1 MIVLYDGYV
10 LSNDSI
16 QWILQKENG
25 INKKTGKTRYKP
37 IGYFTRLENAL
48 SEFGRRN
55 TRDALENGAV
65 TLKQAIN
72 TIKNENER
80 LEKFIRD
87 NIPDI

>member
-1 MIVLYDGYV
+1 MIQLYNGY
-10 LSNDSI
+10 SIANDSI

-25 INKKTGKTRYKP
+25 IDKKTGETRYNP

-55 TRDALENGAV
+55 TRDALENGAI
-65 TLKQAIN
+65 TLRQALN

-87 NIPDI
+87 NIPEI

>member
-1 MIVLYDGYV
+1 MIQLYNGY
-10 LSNDSI
+10 SIANDSI

-25 INKKTGKTRYKP
+25 IDKKTGETRYKP

-55 TRDALENGAV
+55 TRDALENGAI
-65 TLKQAIN
+65 TLRQALN

-87 NIPDI
+87 NIPEI

>member
-1 MIVLYDGYV
+1 MIQLYNGY
-10 LSNDSI
+10 SIANDSI

-25 INKKTGKTRYKP
+25 IDKKTGKTRYKP

-48 SEFGRRN
+48 LEFGRRN
-55 TRDALENGAV
+55 TRDALENGAI
-65 TLKQAIN
+65 TLKQALN

-87 NIPDI
+87 NIPEI